1 MVARTLLESK
11 PKPDVWTGAVLV
23 GNVLRTELTAAVAA
37 GFLGSMRVTVLGTPK
52 PFAAPRPKLKSNV
65 AGKVGLRRLFLG
77 EFTLAEFCLWPI
89 YAVFFCNIVCQCD
102 SVA

>member
-1 MVARTLLESK
+1 MASR
-11 PKPDVWTGAVLV
+11 PKPDECTGDVLAGKV
-23 GNVLRTELTAAVAA
+23 FRKELTAAVAA
-37 GFLGSMRVTVLGTPK
+37 GFLGSMPVTVLGTPK
-52 PFAAPRPKLKSNV
+52 PVAAPRPKLKSNV